1 MKENKY
7 TEKTKRIGHDYNP
20 QISRRSLTQGA
31 AWAAPVIIASAT
43 TPAYAASATV
53 AIASST
59 YFAWAVV
66 SGKTVTPYSC
76 AGKAQVQI
84 SQLSTQNSY
93 LTVNNLKSTS
103 KVTNLKGS
111 YWLPVQSGTTFTR
124 VANTSTC
131 WSVPVA
137 SGKTTTYNGVVFREY
152 TSTYTCP
159 ITVSGTSWTQPT
171 SSNFK
176 FVSSCQTGTTLP
188 SRIYHYEQSATVTA
202 ASGAVATA
210 TKSNGWSNTF

>member
-1 MKENKY
+1 MTN
-7 TEKTKRIGHDYNP
+7 NP
-20 QISRRSLTQGA
+20 QISRRSLIQGA
-31 AWAAPVIIASAT
+31 AWAAPVIIASVT
-43 TPAYAASATV
+43 TPAYSASATV

-59 YFAWAVV
+59 YFAWAVA
-66 SGKTVTPYSC
+66 SGQTVTPYSC

-188 SRIYHYEQSATVTA
+188 SRIYHYEQSATVTS

>member
-1 MKENKY
+1 MTN
-7 TEKTKRIGHDYNP
+7 NP

-59 YFAWAVV
+59 YFASAVA
-66 SGKTVTPYSC
+66 SGKTITPYSC
-76 AGKAQVQI
+76 AGKVQVQI
-84 SQLSTQNSY
+84 SQQSTQNSY

-171 SSNFK
+171 SSNFN
-176 FVSSCQTGTTLP
+176 FVSSCQSGSTLP
-188 SRIYHYEQSATVTA
+188 SRIYHYEQSATVTS